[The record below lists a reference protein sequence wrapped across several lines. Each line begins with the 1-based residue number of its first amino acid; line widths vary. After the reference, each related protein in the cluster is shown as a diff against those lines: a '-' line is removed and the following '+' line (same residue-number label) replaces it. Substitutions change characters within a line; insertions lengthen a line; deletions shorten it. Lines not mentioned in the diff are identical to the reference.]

1 MNKYNLLSEVIPSE
15 SILCE
20 CINVYKYTERKD
32 FMEDCST
39 CAYCSYDE
47 DIDAYVCD
55 MYLDEDEYARFMG
68 GHYKKCPYYRDGDEY
83 KIARK
88 Q

>member
-1 MNKYNLLSEVIPSE
+1 
-15 SILCE
+15 
-20 CINVYKYTERKD
+20 
-32 FMEDCST
+32 MEDCST